1 MTDSVPSA
9 ASPETMAAPPV
20 DDDVAPPA
28 AAVAPPKA
36 VEPPPADAEIVRR
49 VGADLPKRMPSAAF
63 AFRGYNVTN
72 LGRTPELLAHP
83 NYGPILTEYLG
94 RASDA
99 CAEATGRAV
108 NLAERVRREALSTLA
123 SYPEDIAL
131 SVAVSLAEIE
141 LLRTFHGGAFDEARF
156 AFGYSLG
163 EVAAVA
169 AAGVFEMEAVLEP
182 LLELAPDAADL
193 AHDVEMG
200 VLFSR
205 GPALDVR
212 KVERHCLELTAE
224 GRGVIAI
231 MSYLAPNTVLLL
243 GQGETIPRFRDTMHD
258 VLPAPVHLRGN
269 PHRWPPMHTPIVW
282 QRNIS
287 NRAGVLMHT
296 AAGGFRKPKP
306 AVLSCVTGDAS
317 YDEMNSRSILMRWV
331 DHPQRLWDVI
341 ERTLAEGVDL
351 VIHVGPEP
359 NIVPAT
365 YARLSNNVA
374 TQLNARTLGGFGMRA
389 MSHIVRRSRPWLRS
403 LMSKDAALLR
413 APFIEQVILQD
424 WLLEQTVK

>member
-1 MTDSVPSA
+1 MTESVPSA
-9 ASPETMAAPPV
+9 APPETTAPPPVDDAAPPV
-20 DDDVAPPA
+20 AIAPPPPVA
-28 AAVAPPKA
+28 ETPSVEMAVAGRLG
-36 VEPPPADAEIVRR
+36 AE
-49 VGADLPKRMPSAAF
+49 LPKRIRSAAF

-83 NYGPILTEYLG
+83 SYGPTVAGYLH
-94 RASDA
+94 RASEA
-99 CAEATGRAV
+99 CSEATGRAV
-108 NLAERVRREALSTLA
+108 HLAERVRREAPSTLA

-141 LLRTFHGGAFDEARF
+141 LLRTFFGGAIDEARF

-163 EVAAVA
+163 EISAVA

-193 AHDVEMG
+193 AQDVEMG

-205 GPALDVR
+205 GPALDLR

-224 GRGVIAI
+224 GHGVISI
-231 MSYLAPNTVLLL
+231 MSFLSPNSVLLL
-243 GQGETIPRFRDTMHD
+243 GQGETVPRFRDTMHD
-258 VLPAPVHLRGN
+258 VLPAPIHLRAN
-269 PHRWPPMHTPIVW
+269 SHRWPPMHTPITW
-282 QRNIS
+282 QRNIP
-287 NRAGVLMHT
+287 NRAGVLMQT
-296 AAGGFRKPKP
+296 AAGGFVKPRP

-317 YDEMNSRSILMRWV
+317 YDEINSRSILMRWV

-341 ERTLAEGVDL
+341 ERTLSEGVEL
-351 VIHVGPEP
+351 VVHVGPEP

-389 MSHIVRRSRPWLRS
+389 MSHLVRRSRPWLRS
-403 LMSKDAALLR
+403 LLSKDAALLR
-413 APFIEQVILQD
+413 APFIDQVILQD
-424 WLLEQTVK
+424 WLLAQKVK